1 MTGKILRAILSVA
14 VAVLLA
20 SLLTVT
26 AALYGYF
33 SNVQQAQ
40 LSDELSLAADAVE
53 QLGIDYLE
61 GLGSERYRLSLIAP
75 DGSVLFDSR
84 AEAELMENHRDREEI
99 AEALLYGNGSS
110 IRRSSTLTEQ
120 TIYEALRLADG
131 SVLRISTSRA
141 SALTLLLDMLWP
153 LALIAAGAIIV
164 SVWLARKMARRIVQP
179 INSLNLEEPLENN
192 VYEELSPLLH
202 RIHSQQQEIRQQMQ
216 TLKRNRDEFEQIIGS
231 MKEALIL
238 LDSRDRVISINPA
251 ARTLFSVNTDCLGED
266 FLNLERREEMRSA
279 LSAAKERGHSS
290 FHTNIRGM
298 EFLFDL
304 SRIDSGNS
312 VQGLV
317 ILAFDVTDKVN
328 AENKRREFSAN
339 VSHEL
344 KTPLQTIMGSAE
356 LIENGIVKQEDIPC
370 FAGRIHKEA
379 ARLLALIDD
388 IIRLSQLDEHSEM
401 TREPLSLHTLA
412 EEVLETLADTAVQK
426 GISLQLS
433 GAEGQLC
440 GVRRLLFDMIYNLC
454 DNAIKYNDPGGSVKI
469 QIEDTE
475 AAVSLSVRDNGIG
488 IAPEHQERIFER
500 FYRVDKS
507 HSRQSGGTGLGL
519 SIVKHTVQY
528 HQGRIALEST
538 PGKGTVIKVIFDKK

>member
-99 AEALLYGNGSS
+99 AEALLSGNGSS

-120 TIYEALRLADG
+120 TIYEALRLSDG
-131 SVLRISTSRA
+131 SVLRISISRA

-251 ARTLFSVNTDCLGED
+251 ARALFSVNTDCLGED

-304 SRIDSGNS
+304 SRIDSGSS

-317 ILAFDVTDKVN
+317 ILAFDVTDKVT
-328 AENKRREFSAN
+328 AENKRREFTAN

-388 IIRLSQLDEHSEM
+388 IIRLSQLDEQSEM

-412 EEVLETLADTAVQK
+412 EEVLETLADAAVQK

-433 GAEGQLC
+433 GAGGQLY

-469 QIEDTE
+469 QIEDSE

>member
-99 AEALLYGNGSS
+99 AEALLSGNGSS

-120 TIYEALRLADG
+120 TIYEALRLSDG
-131 SVLRISTSRA
+131 SVLRISISRA

-251 ARTLFSVNTDCLGED
+251 ARALFSVNTDCLGED

-344 KTPLQTIMGSAE
+344 KTPLQTIMGAAE

-388 IIRLSQLDEHSEM
+388 IIRLSQLDEQSEM
-401 TREPLSLHTLA
+401 PREPLSLHTLA

-433 GAEGQLC
+433 GAEGQLS

-469 QIEDTE
+469 HIEDTE
-475 AAVSLSVRDNGIG
+475 AAVLLSVQDNGIG
-488 IAPEHQERIFER
+488 IAPEHQGRIFER